1 MNIMVVAAA
10 VVAAATAPPSAP
22 IVTEPMVSTP
32 TVRPVAQIVPPG
44 TPVRLMI
51 LKEITSRNARNGE
64 RFKLR
69 VDEPVYINGSPL
81 IPVGTT
87 AWGEIVEVKKNGA
100 VGKAGRLNARLLH
113 IDLPTGPLPL
123 RGEFADRGDGNGAG
137 VVLAVVG
144 FGLLGLL
151 NGGDS
156 GRLKAGDTFT
166 GYVDKVPAPAETD
179 PAVPPTV
186 GGAGIEQPQHH
197 QSPRN
202 EEPGT

>member
-10 VVAAATAPPSAP
+10 VMAAATAPPSAP
-22 IVTEPMVSTP
+22 VATNPMANTP
-32 TVRPVAQIVPPG
+32 AAGSAVQIVPPG

-51 LKEITSRNARNGE
+51 LKEMTSRNARNGE

-69 VDEPVYINGSPL
+69 VDEPVFINGSPV

-156 GRLKAGDTFT
+156 GRLKAGDMFT
-166 GYVDKVPAPAETD
+166 GYVDKVPALVETSPAI
-179 PAVPPTV
+179 PSAI
-186 GGAGIEQPQHH
+186 GGTEIEQASTPSISVQ
-197 QSPRN
+197 
-202 EEPGT
+202 